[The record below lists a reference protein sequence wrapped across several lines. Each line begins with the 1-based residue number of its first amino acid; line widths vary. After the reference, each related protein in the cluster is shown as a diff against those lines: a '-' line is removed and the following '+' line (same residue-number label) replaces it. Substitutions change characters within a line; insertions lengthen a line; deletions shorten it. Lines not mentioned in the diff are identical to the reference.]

1 MTWQHYE
8 AILESLEILGDANL
22 MNNLRQGLAEAKSG
36 QGLDWES
43 VKLDLAL

>member
-1 MTWQHYE
+1 
-8 AILESLEILGDANL
+8 
-22 MNNLRQGLAEAKSG
+22 LRQGIEEAKAG